1 VTNAFF
7 VSLHGLSVG
16 PFPRS
21 TMPVPLRKA
30 RARHERHPHS
40 TECSACFRLRH
51 GDGCSAPA
59 AFLPSLRL
67 RSTFPFAEPQAEA
80 TKGKRSPSFT
90 ICAYLNNN
98 FGRLKTRPVFVMLA
112 YIRTVAQIL

>member
-7 VSLHGLSVG
+7 ASLHGFSVG

-30 RARHERHPHS
+30 RARHERHPHNA
-40 TECSACFRLRH
+40 EGSACFRLRH
-51 GDGCSAPA
+51 GNGRSAPA
-59 AFLPSLRL
+59 PFPPSLRL
-67 RSTFPFAEPQAEA
+67 HSTFPFAEPQAEA
-80 TKGKRSPSFT
+80 TRGKRLPSFT

-98 FGRLKTRPVFVMLA
+98 FGRLKT
-112 YIRTVAQIL
+112 

>member
-30 RARHERHPHS
+30 RARHERQRIGRISGWLPSALGSGVALRLHS
-40 TECSACFRLRH
+40 RRLSACASL
-51 GDGCSAPA
+51 PPLA
-59 AFLPSLRL
+59 AR
-67 RSTFPFAEPQAEA
+67 
-80 TKGKRSPSFT
+80 
-90 ICAYLNNN
+90 
-98 FGRLKTRPVFVMLA
+98 RPKPHEN
-112 YIRTVAQIL
+112 